1 MKRLII
7 ILFIT
12 GLSCSAPKEQTVG
25 GPEKIRLNQLGFYPR
40 APKIAVILGEQKGI
54 FKVSTTDL
62 ATEIYQGDL
71 QKVQTQNGSVTVA
84 DFSALS
90 EPGEYVLV
98 IPEIGNSYPFEI
110 VEDVH
115 KEIGKAA
122 IKAFYFHRAST
133 ELPEKFAGAWKRAAG
148 HPDTAVLV
156 HPSAATKFRKANSKI
171 SSPRG
176 WYDAGDYNK
185 YIVNSGITMGTL
197 LSAYEDFPE
206 YFQKQNLN
214 IPESENNLPDIL
226 DESLWNLRWMLTM
239 QDKDGGVYHK
249 LTNPKFD
256 DMVMPD
262 ACTNPRYVVKK
273 STAAA
278 LDFAAVMAQSSRIF
292 KQFEKVRPR
301 LSDSCLVAAKKAW
314 EWAMENPDVEYDQ
327 DALNKNFDPDI
338 TTGAYG
344 DKSFRD
350 EFAWAAAELTITTGD
365 GKYYKQFNPL
375 SDPGLLIPSW
385 NQVRM
390 LGFYSL
396 TRAKKLPATIQADT
410 AIARRR
416 IVQFCDSLIANA
428 AGTPRQTIMGSSDKD
443 FVWGSNSVAAN
454 QGIALVYAYR
464 ITNNKKYL
472 AHALS
477 NLDYILGR
485 NGTGYSYV
493 TGFGDRR
500 PMHPHH
506 RPSEADGIEDPV
518 PGFLVGGPN
527 PGMQDKCN
535 YASTIPDE
543 AYVDDVCSYAS
554 NEVAINWNAPLV
566 YLVCAI
572 EALQGEIR

>member
-7 ILFIT
+7 IALVA
-12 GLSCSAPKEQTVG
+12 GLSCSPPKKQETGVS
-25 GPEKIRLNQLGFYPR
+25 EKIRLNQLGFYPR
-40 APKIAVILGEQKGI
+40 APKIAVITGESKGTFSI
-54 FKVSTTDL
+54 STTDL
-62 ATEIYQGDL
+62 ATEIFKQEL
-71 QKVQTQNGSVTVA
+71 KTVQTEKGPMTVA
-84 DFSALS
+84 DFSALT

-98 IPEIGNSYPFEI
+98 VPGVGQSYTFGIGENMHE
-110 VEDVH
+110 VAA
-115 KEIGKAA
+115 KAA
-122 IKAFYFHRAST
+122 MKAFYLHRMST
-133 ELPEKFAGAWKRAAG
+133 DLPEKFAGDWKRAAG
-148 HPDTAVLV
+148 HPDTAVLI
-156 HPSAATKFRKANSKI
+156 HPSAATKSRKENSKI

-197 LSAYEDFPE
+197 LSVYEDFPD
-206 YFQKQNLN
+206 YFQKQDLN
-214 IPESENNLPDIL
+214 IPESGNRVPDIL

-256 DMVMPD
+256 GMVMPE
-262 ACTNPRYVVKK
+262 ACSDPRYVVQKG
-273 STAAA
+273 TAAT

-292 KQFEKVRPR
+292 KQFGKELPK

-314 EWAMENPDVEYDQ
+314 EWAMQNPDVEYDQ
-327 DALNKNFDPDI
+327 DAMNKKFDPDI
-338 TTGAYG
+338 VTGAYG
-344 DKSFRD
+344 DKNFRD
-350 EFAWAAAELTITTGD
+350 EFAWAATELTTTTGD
-365 GKYYKQFNPL
+365 LKYYKQFNPL
-375 SDPGLLIPSW
+375 SDAGLLLPSW

-396 TRAKKLPATIQADT
+396 TKAKLPATIQADT
-410 AIARRR
+410 AMARRR
-416 IVQFCDSLIANA
+416 VIQFCDSLIVKA

-454 QGIALVYAYR
+454 QGVAMIYAYR
-464 ITNNKKYL
+464 ITGKKKYL
-472 AHALS
+472 SHALS
-477 NLDYILGR
+477 NVDYIFGR

-493 TGFGDRR
+493 TGFGDKT

-506 RPSEADGIEDPV
+506 RLSEADGVVDPL

-527 PGMQDKCN
+527 PGMQDKCA
-535 YASTIPDE
+535 YGSSVPDE

-566 YLVCAI
+566 YLLGAI
-572 EALQGEIR
+572 EALQDELR